1 MIILNNLVN
10 TGQRIEQEKDTQ
22 ILMKDNEQKT
32 VHSFFIKT
40 ILKVQWDLLENKNKI
55 EQSRLKSIR
64 EIFYPSLENR
74 NILELTNKYQKI
86 TYLQGEV

>member
-40 ILKVQWDLLENKNKI
+40 ILKEQWDLLENKNKI